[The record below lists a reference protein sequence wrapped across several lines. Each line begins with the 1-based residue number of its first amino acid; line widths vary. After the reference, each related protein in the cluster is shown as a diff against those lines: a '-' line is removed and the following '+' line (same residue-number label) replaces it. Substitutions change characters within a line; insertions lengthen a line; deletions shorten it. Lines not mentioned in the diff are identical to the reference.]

1 MFVEIN
7 GDGVHVRDA
16 QNLKSLA
23 VEAPNAASLTRLVGL
38 GEADPEGSHA
48 WLDIAAF
55 KAAAA
60 STVDAAAREEW
71 AAGFDSMIAFA
82 AQHGWT
88 DPTGTKV
95 RAHVEITSH

>member
-16 QNLKSLA
+16 QNLKSLS
-23 VEAPNAASLTRLVGL
+23 VEAPSAAALSRLAGL
-38 GEADPEGSHA
+38 GEADAEGTHA

-60 STVDAAAREEW
+60 QTVDAAARDEW
-71 AAGFDSMIAFA
+71 SAGFDAMIAFA
-82 AQHGWT
+82 AQHAWT

-95 RAHVEITSH
+95 RAHVELANR